1 MSHCRVLP
9 LAEVSPSADYLVELS
24 SSSVDTKAVLNKT
37 LVVVLAVLLCS
48 SALLIAAV
56 YW

>member
-1 MSHCRVLP
+1 MSHYRVLP

-48 SALLIAAV
+48 SVLLIAAV

>member
-48 SALLIAAV
+48 SVLLIAAV